1 MIRISRRMTF
11 AAIGMLI
18 VAAACAV
25 TSAKRD
31 HSFVMDLYEQW
42 MPVFLYTIA
51 GMLAVIA
58 GGVFATGR
66 LWLKESAHLKEAVRE
81 SKSQDKQIEPAQFR
95 VKEIRLCADVIAST
109 LATMRHEH
117 KQMSDVASRDPLT
130 GLPNRRAFMQTLTRE
145 AAVAARTGW
154 PLSLMMIDLD
164 HFKKLNDTYGHQ
176 AGDFVLKRASRRM
189 ASQLRRTDEVARYG
203 GEEFVVILPNTRI
216 EQAREVAEQLCNAL
230 RCDPLNFEGQSISV
244 TASIGVSEVQTNRV
258 SDATELIRI
267 ADEALYLAKSQ
278 GRDRVVLAEPGQ
290 EAAGELSN
298 MTKIMSTLQVET
310 KPAKLDA
317 IDRDAMALM
326 GSTFSILQLIPD
338 RHRVAQDIVEQVM
351 AVLGGERASLHVLD
365 HENHGLKC
373 LADVRLGEEDLVM
386 HAASLER
393 WVEDQRQSFGSS
405 NSSVMDVTM
414 EPIGPEGISRPVV
427 RIPLQASGEF
437 LGVVEA
443 VPEGGEPTLS
453 QRQQS
458 VLVALSAIGCTALR
472 NCDRHQA
479 TQIRWV
485 RLIEALSETIHSIH
499 PYMRDHAERVSVLA
513 VKIARELGQTND
525 DELQQ
530 IQLAGLLHDIG
541 KIGLPRS
548 LFEKRGRLRAGERR
562 KIEEHCAIG
571 EGMLR
576 RVPGMEYLA
585 KIVRHHHEHFDGGGY
600 PDGLAGDEIP
610 LESRIIAVAD
620 ACDAMRSKRAYRE
633 GLSEEELRSRLRQ
646 ASGTQFDP
654 AVVSAYLT
662 MATDDKIGALAPKQ
676 LASA

>member
-18 VAAACAV
+18 VAAVCAL

-31 HSFVMDLYEQW
+31 HAFVMQLYEQW
-42 MPVFLYTIA
+42 MPVFLYTVA

-66 LWLKESAHLKEAVRE
+66 LWLQESARLKEAVRE
-81 SKSQDKQIEPAQFR
+81 AKSHDTQIEPAQFR

-230 RCDPLNFEGQSISV
+230 RCDPLIFEGQSISV
-244 TASIGVSEVQTNRV
+244 TASIGVSEVQENKV
-258 SDATELIRI
+258 DDATELIRI
-267 ADEALYLAKSQ
+267 ADEALYKAKSE
-278 GRDRVVLAEPGQ
+278 GRDRVMLAEAGKGSD
-290 EAAGELSN
+290 GELS
-298 MTKIMSTLQVET
+298 KIMSSLKVEA
-310 KPAKLDA
+310 KPATLDA
-317 IDRDAMALM
+317 VDRDAMALM

-338 RHRVAQDIVEQVM
+338 RHRVAQDIVEQVL
-351 AVLGGERASLHVLD
+351 AVLGGDRASIHVLD
-365 HENHGLKC
+365 HATRGLKC
-373 LADVRLGEEDLVM
+373 LADVRLGDEELVLPE
-386 HAASLER
+386 ASLMR
-393 WVEDQRQSFGSS
+393 WFEDQQQSIGS
-405 NSSVMDVTM
+405 NHSSVVDVTM
-414 EPIGPEGISRPVV
+414 EPIGPEGRSRPVV
-427 RIPLQASGEF
+427 RVPLQASGEF
-437 LGVVEA
+437 LGVVEV
-443 VPEGGEPTLS
+443 VPQGGEPTLT

-479 TQIRWV
+479 LQIRWV
-485 RLIEALSETIHSIH
+485 RLIEALSNTIHSIH
-499 PYMRDHAERVSVLA
+499 PYMRDHAERVSALS

-525 DELQQ
+525 EELQQ

-562 KIEEHCAIG
+562 KIEEHCTIG
-571 EGMLR
+571 ESILC
-576 RVPGMEYLA
+576 RVSGMEYLA
-585 KIVRHHHEHFDGGGY
+585 KVVRHHHEHFDGGGY

-620 ACDAMRSKRAYRE
+620 ACDAMRSKRPYRE
-633 GLSEEELRSRLRQ
+633 GLKEEELRNRLRQ

-662 MATDDKIGALAPKQ
+662 MGKGTEIQAETPRQ
-676 LASA
+676 LSSA